1 MLPVATIT
9 APVPAPATL
18 IATALPDSNALRVPA
33 DTVAPTVSSVSVDL
47 NASGNSAPQPII
59 SAQTPAPAAIASN
72 DNAPLF
78 AGALDAG
85 SSPAAQAAF
94 IAQLV
99 SQEIPPAQRSAY
111 SGVLEQYEKIVA
123 NSFVKYKPSNAG
135 IPQFT
140 PEHAFQQ
147 TLHEESAPVRFEAPQ
162 PPPQAAPEPQPQ
174 AEPAPVQQT
183 APVVNRSPL
192 RTSRAP
198 QPDLSGTTK
207 LDITPTPA
215 PAASSAYAAS
225 SALNAAKPKA

>member
-1 MLPVATIT
+1 MLPVAAIT
-9 APVPAPATL
+9 ASVPAPATL
-18 IATALPDSNALRVPA
+18 VATALPDSNALRVPA
-33 DTVAPTVSSVSVDL
+33 DNVAPLVSSVSVSL
-47 NASGNSAPQPII
+47 NASGNSAPPPII
-59 SAQTPAPAAIASN
+59 STQVQTASLASN

-85 SSPAAQAAF
+85 GSPSAQAAF

-99 SQEIPPAQRSAY
+99 SQEIPPSQRATY

-147 TLHEESAPVRFEAPQ
+147 TLHDEPVRFEAPQ
-162 PPPQAAPEPQPQ
+162 PAPQQPAPQPQ
-174 AEPAPVQQT
+174 AQAQVEPVAQA
-183 APVVNRSPL
+183 APVVRRSPL

-198 QPDLSGTTK
+198 EPDLSGTTK

-215 PAASSAYAAS
+215 PTASSAYAAV
-225 SALNAAKPKA
+225 SALPVSKPKA